1 MEYLNSMIMFGSSLI
16 VHKPNMVSDGDE
28 GPIPSLL
35 EDLFAALFTQHLPVI
50 VTEPVDTSIHTN
62 KPVTVM

>member
-1 MEYLNSMIMFGSSLI
+1 MEMNIHSI
-16 VHKPNMVSDGDE
+16 NE
-28 GPIPSLL
+28 SLL

-50 VTEPVDTSIHTN
+50 VTEPVDNSIHTN